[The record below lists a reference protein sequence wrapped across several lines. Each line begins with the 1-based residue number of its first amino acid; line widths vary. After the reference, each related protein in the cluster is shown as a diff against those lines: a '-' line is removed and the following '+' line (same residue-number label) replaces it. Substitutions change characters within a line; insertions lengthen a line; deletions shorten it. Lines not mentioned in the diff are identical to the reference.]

1 MCLPAP
7 TCHYRSA
14 MASRRDPRNVAERAA
29 AKLQAVCSELANIR
43 DDIGPEEW
51 LLLRARIGKLL
62 AGFNNELGV
71 LDESFG
77 MTSAQDRII
86 RYLQLRRGEVVTK
99 DEISGVAG
107 ISAWARRVRELRE
120 DHGWVIHTVHTM
132 PRLGPGQYVLAT
144 DKCDPGLAR
153 AWLLAREKAKLK
165 ARGGRVPAKAR
176 VLEFLKAVHP
186 RPADPALLAH
196 VAASAAEATRAIDEL
211 ERDGWSIVRLSLD
224 DPVNPGGISL
234 GNLDSLNS

>member
-1 MCLPAP
+1 
-7 TCHYRSA
+7 
-14 MASRRDPRNVAERAA
+14 MASRRHPRLVADRAT
-29 AKLQAVCSELANIR
+29 AKLHAVCSELLSI
-43 DDIGPEEW
+43 DDGITPEEW

-62 AGFNNELGV
+62 AGFNHELGG
-71 LDESFG
+71 LDTEFG

-86 RYLQLRRGEVVTK
+86 RYLLLRRGEVVTK

-153 AWLLAREKAKLK
+153 AWLFAREKAKLK
-165 ARGGRVPAKAR
+165 ARGGKLPAKAR

-186 RPADPALLAH
+186 RPADPSLLAH
-196 VAASAAEATRAIDEL
+196 VAASATEATRAIEEL
-211 ERDGWSIVRLSLD
+211 ERDGWSIVRLSSN

-234 GNLDSLNS
+234 GNLDGEKS

>member
-1 MCLPAP
+1 
-7 TCHYRSA
+7 
-14 MASRRDPRNVAERAA
+14 MANRRHPRLVAERATA
-29 AKLQAVCSELANIR
+29 RLHAICLELSSI
-43 DDIGPEEW
+43 DDGITPEDW
-51 LLLRARIGKLL
+51 LLLRARIGRML
-62 AGFNNELGV
+62 AGFNTELSA

-86 RYLQLRRGEVVTK
+86 RYLLLRRGEVVTK

-120 DHGWVIHTVHTM
+120 DHGWLIHTVHTM

-165 ARGGRVPAKAR
+165 ARGGKVPAKAR
-176 VLEFLKAVHP
+176 VLEFLKAVQP
-186 RPADPALLAH
+186 RPADPSLLAH
-196 VAASAAEATRAIDEL
+196 VAASATEATRAIEEL
-211 ERDGWSIVRLSLD
+211 ERDGWSIVRLSAD

-234 GNLDSLNS
+234 GSLKGEKS

>member
-1 MCLPAP
+1 MAP
-7 TCHYRSA
+7 PTQP
-14 MASRRDPRNVAERAA
+14 RRVADRAA
-29 AKLQAVCSELANIR
+29 AKLQAACAELSSVG
-43 DDIGPEEW
+43 DDIGPEDW
-51 LLLRARIGKLL
+51 LLLRARIGRLL
-62 AGFNNELGV
+62 AGFNSELGV

-86 RYLQLRRGEVVTK
+86 RYLLLRQGEVVTK

-165 ARGGRVPAKAR
+165 VRGGRVPAKAR
-176 VLEFLKAVHP
+176 VLDFLKAVHP

-196 VAASAAEATRAIDEL
+196 VAASATEATRAIEEL
-211 ERDGWSIVRLSLD
+211 ERDGWSIVRLSAEDL
-224 DPVNPGGISL
+224 VNPGGISL
-234 GNLDSLNS
+234 GSLKSDKS